1 VAMISTSPDYSQHGA
16 AELAETT
23 NNYTFWLV

>member
-1 VAMISTSPDYSQHGA
+1 VAMVSTSPDYSQHGA

-23 NNYTFWLV
+23 NNYAIWLV